1 MIIKKGQP
9 SLSHVP
15 SLSQHSLFSLIY
27 GGLNDPLDYVKF
39 SHNFLNILVV
49 DISIVVLS
57 DVIQCIPS
65 LFRNCSPPSSTFF
78 ILFARSPESPPFPP
92 PPDTHFSLPHPILF
106 RVCTWGVRVHSF
118 FAPLLLHL
126 RQSSSACQI
135 AWPAPTRCLPSQ
147 GHRRQ
152 HHVRS
157 INTA

>member
-1 MIIKKGQP
+1 MP
-9 SLSHVP
+9 R
-15 SLSQHSLFSLIY
+15 LSQHALFSLIY

-65 LFRNCSPPSSTFF
+65 LFRNRSPPSSTFF

-106 RVCTWGVRVHSF
+106 WVCTSAVRKLNWPCTRVHSF
-118 FAPLLLHL
+118 FAPLLMHL
-126 RQSSSACQI
+126 RQSSACQI
-135 AWPAPTRCLPSQ
+135 AWPAPDGFLPKVIA
-147 GHRRQ
+147 G
-152 HHVRS
+152 S
-157 INTA
+157 IMSDP